1 MKRKVIYISYIHL
14 TDKVLNDWC
23 INHLIENGITVEY
36 WNLVPLLRGEFNE
49 VGVKLMDFL
58 RTPNTYKE
66 IKSMLLQPDNKDAI
80 YVMLLNFDARLV
92 KLYRLL
98 SQYNCMMVFIAWGAL
113 PIKDLAIWYKI
124 QYKLTN
130 PFRLMEGVYNK
141 VKIYIYK
148 KLQFIKPYDVVF
160 AAGQALLSN
169 KFYTHKVVPINLV
182 DYDNYRSSRNVDK
195 RFVSDRYAVFLDVNL
210 PYHTDFKLIGE
221 SSIHPK
227 PYYNSLF
234 EFFNIVEK
242 KYGVKVV
249 VAAHPKADYGE
260 KAFQGRMIYTGLTP
274 ELVKDADFVISHHST
289 SISYAVLNHK
299 PIVFI
304 YTDEMAELYKHSIIK
319 YLYDFSEYL
328 DAPIYNINKIN
339 QASQIMV
346 SEVNVV
352 NYEKYKH
359 NYIVSYASEKLYTND
374 IFLQELSSLEKR
386 TG

>member
-1 MKRKVIYISYIHL
+1 MKRKIIYISYIHL

-80 YVMLLNFDARLV
+80 YVMLLNFDAKLV

-98 SQYNCMMVFIAWGAL
+98 SQYNCMMVYIAWGAL
-113 PIKDLAIWYKI
+113 PIKDLAIWHKI

-130 PFRLMEGVYNK
+130 PFRLIEGVYNK
-141 VKIYIYK
+141 VKIYVYK

-182 DYDNYRSSRNVDK
+182 DYDNYRSSRNVNK
-195 RFVSDRYAVFLDVNL
+195 RFVSDRYVVFLDVNL

-221 SSIHPK
+221 SSINPK

-346 SEVNVV
+346 CEVNVV

-359 NYIVSYASEKLYTND
+359 NYIVSYASKKSYTND
-374 IFLQELSSLEKR
+374 IFLQELSRLEKR